1 MLILRHI
8 QPAWP
13 QQRHA
18 IPSGLRLAGPSFIF
32 NRTMIPMTL
41 PGYVRAIWPRKRE
54 WLNAPSQW
62 PDHSRWAGMRW
73 TTVWRGNSSFGA
85 VGKPFDHLWMR
96 SLEKLVLTAVD
107 SFSFNSTQQ
116 FIDTVLDS
124 SNITR
129 ASIVNVNVH
138 VDKLQ
143 GDILRSPGCT
153 VWPHLS
159 EGVINACETEVSW
172 EADANMS

>member
-8 QPAWP
+8 KPAWP

-41 PGYVRAIWPRKRE
+41 PGYVRAIWPRKRMIE
-54 WLNAPSQW
+54 CSV
-62 PDHSRWAGMRW
+62 
-73 TTVWRGNSSFGA
+73 TVTRPKPILDGLGWDGLQCEEGTPPLGA

-96 SLEKLVLTAVD
+96 SLEKLLWTAVD

-116 FIDTVLDS
+116 FIDTVVDLR
-124 SNITR
+124 NITG

-138 VDKLQ
+138 VDKLPRWYSS
-143 GDILRSPGCT
+143 ISWMYSMTSPFWGC
-153 VWPHLS
+153 H
-159 EGVINACETEVSW
+159 
-172 EADANMS
+172 